1 MRIFVAGATGVVG
14 RRLVPLLL
22 AEGHEVTAI
31 GRSPAKREALARAG
45 ATPVEVSLFD
55 REALARALG
64 GHHAVINMATRIP
77 PSAGRLLL
85 PGAWKGNDR
94 IRREGAA
101 SLADAA
107 MAAGAERFIQ
117 ESFAP
122 VYADGGDRWIDESWP
137 QKPVRYNRTVLD
149 AEHAAAVFT
158 AAGGVGVTLRFG
170 GFYAADAFQVRD
182 GIRLI
187 RKGWSP
193 MPGPPAAFVSS
204 IHHDDAAS
212 AVVAA
217 LRARAGAYNVTDD
230 EPVRRREYVDLLAAA
245 IGARP
250 PKFLPRWLVRMGGSL
265 AELLTRS
272 LRISNRKLREE
283 AGWVPAFPS
292 VRQGWPAV
300 VRSLAA

>member
-1 MRIFVAGATGVVG
+1 
-14 RRLVPLLL
+14 
-22 AEGHEVTAI
+22 
-31 GRSPAKREALARAG
+31 
-45 ATPVEVSLFD
+45 
-55 REALARALG
+55 
-64 GHHAVINMATRIP
+64 
-77 PSAGRLLL
+77 
-85 PGAWKGNDR
+85 
-94 IRREGAA
+94 
-101 SLADAA
+101 
-107 MAAGAERFIQ
+107 
-117 ESFAP
+117 
-122 VYADGGDRWIDESWP
+122 
-137 QKPVRYNRTVLD
+137 
-149 AEHAAAVFT
+149 
-158 AAGGVGVTLRFG
+158 
-170 GFYAADAFQVRD
+170 
-182 GIRLI
+182 
-187 RKGWSP
+187 